1 MSAWVERFKGVL
13 LLIGLVAATVVSVF
27 YRGRATGRQAER
39 QERSDQINEQRAK
52 ARQEVRDVQLETS
65 RMDDDAIAD
74 ELKRDWVRG
83 SAGKG
88 RG

>member
-13 LLIGLVAATVVSVF
+13 LLIGLAAATLVSVF

-39 QERSDQINEQRAK
+39 QERSDQINEQAAK
-52 ARQEVRDVQLETS
+52 ARQEVRDVQQETAG
-65 RMDDDAIAD
+65 MDDGAIAD

-83 SAGKG
+83 TGSS
-88 RG
+88 RR